1 MIRKKR
7 KRRNRSAED
16 GTSSSAM
23 IDIVFLLLIYFIT
36 TQKPIIEDTLLR
48 FSPAVKGAK
57 SSSSIQTDFI
67 MLEVTADED
76 NNCLM
81 NGQPVS
87 ITDLKDWLAQ
97 ASQNTPDANIIILCS
112 DKAKHRKLVDVM
124 NVCRKSPLKKIS
136 LMAK

>member
-7 KRRNRSAED
+7 KRKNRNVDDS
-16 GTSSSAM
+16 TPSSAM
-23 IDIVFLLLIYFIT
+23 IDIVFLLLIYFVT
-36 TQKPIIEDTLLR
+36 TQRPIIEDTLLR

-57 SSSSIQTDFI
+57 TTNSVQTDFI
-67 MLEVTADED
+67 MLEVTANED

-87 ITDLKDWLAQ
+87 IADLKDWLVQ
-97 ASQNTPDANIIILCS
+97 ASQNTPDANIVILCS
-112 DKAKHRKLVDVM
+112 DKTKHYKLVDVM

-136 LMAK
+136 LVAK